1 MEYVIEER
9 MPLWSMHYKVVIL
22 N

>member
-9 MPLWSMHYKVVIL
+9 MPLWSMHYKAVIL